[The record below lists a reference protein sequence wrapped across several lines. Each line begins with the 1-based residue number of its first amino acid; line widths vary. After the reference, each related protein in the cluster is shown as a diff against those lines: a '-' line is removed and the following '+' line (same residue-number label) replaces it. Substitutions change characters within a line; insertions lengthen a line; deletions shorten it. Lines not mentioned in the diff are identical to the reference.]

1 MLQFLLSNADAHA
14 NAVRPDGVEV
24 SHPPD
29 PWNTDGMATI
39 GSGGTDSGGTSPGK
53 SGGTDAIV
61 VGAGPNGLAAAV
73 TLARAGLSVTVFERN
88 ATIGGG
94 ARTAELTLPGFL
106 HDVCSAVHPM
116 ALASPFFREFGL
128 ADRIEL
134 VVPEISYAHPLDD
147 AGGRRNAAGIAWH
160 DLART
165 VDGLGADGK
174 AWGRLLG
181 PLVEHADAVTD
192 FTANQLL
199 RFPLD
204 PIAVTHFGMRV
215 LEQGSPLWG
224 LRFRGDE
231 APALLSGAMAHAMIR
246 MPRPAGAA
254 AGLLLA
260 TQAHTRG
267 WPIPLG
273 GSQTIVEALAQDLLE
288 HGGIIHT
295 GVTVSSL
302 AELPQAKAVLLDV
315 TPRALLELAGDALPA
330 GYARSL
336 RRFRYGNAAA
346 KVDFALSA
354 PVPWANPHL
363 SGAGTVHLGGT
374 RAQIARAEAEVASG
388 RHAEHPYVLVAQ
400 PSIADPGRAPA
411 GKQVLW
417 AYSHVPAGS
426 ERDPIEDVTRE
437 IERFAPGFRD
447 VVLAAASSSAEQL
460 EDYNPNYIG
469 GDIGSGALSVRQM
482 LARPVLSA
490 NPWRTPIAG
499 VYLASA
505 STPPG
510 PGVHGLGGWH
520 AARHALAEVF
530 GLPQPSLAVGR

>member
-1 MLQFLLSNADAHA
+1 MEVECAI
-14 NAVRPDGVEV
+14 RPA
-24 SHPPD
+24 
-29 PWNTDGMATI
+29 WNTGGMATI
-39 GSGGTDSGGTSPGK
+39 GSGGTGPGK
-53 SGGTDAIV
+53 GSGSTDAIV

-73 TLARAGLSVTVFERN
+73 TLARAGLSVAVFERN

-128 ADRIEL
+128 AERIRF
-134 VVPEISYAHPLDD
+134 VVPEISYAHPLDVV
-147 AGGRRNAAGIAWH
+147 AGGRGAAGGRAAAGIAWH

-165 VDGLGADGK
+165 IDGLGADGR

-181 PLVEHADAVTD
+181 PLVERADAVTD
-192 FTANQLL
+192 FTGNQLL
-199 RFPLD
+199 RFPRD
-204 PIAVTHFGMRV
+204 PITVARFGLRV

-224 LRFRGDE
+224 LRFGGDE
-231 APALLSGAMAHAMIR
+231 APALLSGAMAHAMTR

-260 TQAHTRG
+260 TQAHARG

-273 GSQTIVEALAQDLLE
+273 GSQAIVDALARDLIE
-288 HGGIIHT
+288 HGGVIHT
-295 GVTVSSL
+295 EVEVASL
-302 AELPQAKAVLLDV
+302 AELPRARAVLLDV
-315 TPRALLELAGDALPA
+315 TPRALAELAGDALPA

-346 KVDFALSA
+346 KVDFALSG
-354 PVPWANPHL
+354 PVPWANPQL
-363 SGAGTVHLGGT
+363 AGAGTVHLGGT

-400 PSIADPGRAPA
+400 PSVADPGRAPA
-411 GKQVLW
+411 GRQVLW

-426 ERDPIEDVTRE
+426 ERDPVEDVTRE

-447 VVLAAASSSAEQL
+447 VVLASASSSAREL
-460 EDYNPNYIG
+460 EGYDPNYVG
-469 GDIGSGALSVRQM
+469 GDIGSGAVSLRQM

-520 AARHALAEVF
+520 AARRALAEVF
-530 GLPQPSLAVGR
+530 DLPQPSLAVGD